1 MINSGLTCADV
12 DDSSSVASILQK
24 HQNTTIPPH
33 IVCHYN
39 TFIYPKYFNQYCNI
53 FQICW
58 FLTPAIRVFWADLW
72 YFHTTYEFIP
82 YANKPCCINTKHHHT
97 TSFVIIRLLLFW
109 NIFDS
114 CLNFQKNIW
123 NTNHTNSLLYVPS
136 SFMKAICKSSEFGHD
151 IWISFPILCILN
163 SYKAVRISKFDSKYD
178 YLKASLMQHS
188 RKYEHEME
196 RVKKCIYAVQG
207 ALGLGTYKTF
217 LSLCQIFKVL
227 PLVIRKWTIIWWHVD
242 LFWGQIYLGR
252 RSLASWFSRSNISF
266 MLQ

>member
-1 MINSGLTCADV
+1 MFGGKTKKGLRIFHKLTNIFFPSLVINCGLTCADV

-97 TSFVIIRLLLFW
+97 ISFVIIRLLLFFILSVVW
-109 NIFDS
+109 I
-114 CLNFQKNIW
+114 FQK
-123 NTNHTNSLLYVPS
+123 T
-136 SFMKAICKSSEFGHD
+136 
-151 IWISFPILCILN
+151 
-163 SYKAVRISKFDSKYD
+163 
-178 YLKASLMQHS
+178 YLKYKQYQLITLCSIFF
-188 RKYEHEME
+188 YE
-196 RVKKCIYAVQG
+196 
-207 ALGLGTYKTF
+207 
-217 LSLCQIFKVL
+217 
-227 PLVIRKWTIIWWHVD
+227 
-242 LFWGQIYLGR
+242 
-252 RSLASWFSRSNISF
+252 SN
-266 MLQ
+266 L